1 MTIQGRCY
9 CGAIEWKVVGK
20 VNFTSVCHCKDCQTI
35 GGSGFGSTS
44 LMIYDLKGVQFTGA
58 EEPKVSHAELEV
70 GNKAQR

>member
-1 MTIQGRCY
+1 M
-9 CGAIEWKVVGK
+9 VGK
-20 VNFTSVCHCKDCQTI
+20 VDFTSVCNCKDQRTI

-44 LMIYDLKGVQFTGA
+44 LMIYGVKGVQFTGA